1 MSKSLTRTPKRIAQ
15 VALGLLL
22 ASSAFAVTATARAQ
36 ILGAPGTV
44 AIGVENVTGFDATTV
59 KYNDATNVEITNS
72 TTQLSLLLKTG
83 ARIGVHY
90 FIIPQVSLGG
100 SLGYE
105 SFSGSV
111 TQPDVGGS
119 YSQDKQTDS
128 VFLLRFRAGYLLPL
142 SNTAG
147 FWFRAGPGV
156 NRTSSHPDVLTPYVV
171 TETFWTVG
179 LDILFVYAPV
189 PVVGFFAGPTGDL
202 SFVGRHSEDNYGP
215 NNNLSYSHSGSY
227 RQLGA
232 DLGIMAMF

>member
-1 MSKSLTRTPKRIAQ
+1 MSKSMARTPKHLVQI
-15 VALGLLL
+15 ALGLGV
-22 ASSAFAVTATARAQ
+22 ASSVLAGAPAVQAQ
-36 ILGAPGTV
+36 ILGAPRTL
-44 AIGVENVTGFDATTV
+44 AIGVENVTGYNATTR
-59 KYNDATNVEITNS
+59 KYNDVNNVEITDS
-72 TTQLSLLLKTG
+72 TTQLSLLLKSG

-90 FIIPQVSLGG
+90 FIVPQISLGG

-111 TQPDVGGS
+111 TQPDAGGS
-119 YSQDKQTDS
+119 YSQDKQTNS
-128 VFLLRFRAGYLLPL
+128 MFLLHFKAGYLLPL

-156 NRTSSHPDVLTPYVV
+156 NRTGIHPGVFTPGVI

-179 LDILFVYAPV
+179 LDVLFVYAPV

-202 SFVGRHSEDNYGP
+202 SFVGRHSEDNFGP
-215 NNNLSYSHSGSY
+215 ANDFSHSGSY
-227 RQLGA
+227 RRLGV